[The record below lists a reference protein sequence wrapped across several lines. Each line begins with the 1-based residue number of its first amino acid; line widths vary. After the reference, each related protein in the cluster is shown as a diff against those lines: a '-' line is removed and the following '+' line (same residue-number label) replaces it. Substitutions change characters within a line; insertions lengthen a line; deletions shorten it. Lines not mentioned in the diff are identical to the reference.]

1 MSSSVRLVVRNESGI
16 HLRPLSV
23 FVKAAASVPG
33 HEDHSPQ
40 RHDRQRH
47 DERDVGALLSSGLK
61 AKKDHEIEVTA
72 DGPQEAEALEA
83 IRQAV
88 ESGLGEEIA

>member
-1 MSSSVRLVVRNESGI
+1 MSV
-16 HLRPLSV
+16 
-23 FVKAAASVPG
+23 
-33 HEDHSPQ
+33 
-40 RHDRQRH
+40 
-47 DERDVGALLSSGLK
+47 LK
-61 AKKDHEIEVTA
+61 IKKGHEIEVTA